1 MKVAKKEYKMSKL
14 TLVSEKPM
22 ASTPMLSNDLLQK
35 VRDRSQAVT
44 RGSADASSRPTHPT
58 VRRRSMLKKSEEAS
72 NSSSSNVE
80 GKSGDIDNLRCSSHT
95 QPLSSS
101 DAATDQ
107 CLENL
112 VQISR
117 LIPAHR
123 RRHSSVECDE
133 SGAVRF
139 SSATIPSI
147 HSSSPPPP
155 SPPPRRRISFTSVDI
170 AEHGRLLG
178 DHPDVS
184 SGAPITIGW
193 KAQRRVSLD
202 FEDYESCRERARRSR
217 EEMIIPNFER
227 RQMMKHWGYSN
238 KEIDEAS
245 RVARDTKKKRA
256 ETIKRADTLK
266 GSIADAI
273 GEMTKSIRKMLPS
286 LKASRSKNKSANA
299 KGDRKMKGSGVNRV
313 GRLRN
318 TGVWSDKEGAD
329 SNNSIRDSDELDSSH
344 RVSRKEYL
352 DLLDDDA
359 STSSLECD
367 FTKRSEDVDT
377 TFADTPATK
386 ATNTTSK
393 FDGLDKDEPSSLKP
407 PNRRA
412 SGNLTDPEHKSIVPA
427 SA

>member
-1 MKVAKKEYKMSKL
+1 
-14 TLVSEKPM
+14 M
-22 ASTPMLSNDLLQK
+22 ASKPMLSNDLLQK
-35 VRDRSQAVT
+35 VRDRSQDVRPQDDT
-44 RGSADASSRPTHPT
+44 SRRTHST
-58 VRRRSMLKKSEEAS
+58 VHRRSILKKPEEAS
-72 NSSSSNVE
+72 NSSSSSFE
-80 GKSGDIDNLRCSSHT
+80 EKGGDNLRCSSHT

-107 CLENL
+107 LSENL

-123 RRHSSVECDE
+123 RRHSSAECDE
-133 SGAVRF
+133 SGGVRL
-139 SSATIPSI
+139 SSAAISSI
-147 HSSSPPPP
+147 NPSSPPPP
-155 SPPPRRRISFTSVDI
+155 PPRRRVSFTSVDV

-202 FEDYESCRERARRSR
+202 FEDYESCREANRRSR

-227 RQMMKHWGYSN
+227 RQMLKHWGYSN

-245 RVARDTKKKRA
+245 RVVRETKKKRA
-256 ETIKRADTLK
+256 DTIKRADTLM
-266 GSIADAI
+266 GSITDAI
-273 GEMTKSIRKMLPS
+273 GEMAKGMRKVLPS
-286 LKASRSKNKSANA
+286 LKASRSMNKSAHA
-299 KGDRKMKGSGVNRV
+299 KGDRKMKGSGVNR
-313 GRLRN
+313 LRS
-318 TGVWSDKEGAD
+318 TGVWSDKEGAA
-329 SNNSIRDSDELDSSH
+329 SNNSIHDSDELDSSH

-359 STSSLECD
+359 STSSIECD

-377 TFADTPATK
+377 TYTDKRKPATK
-386 ATNTTSK
+386 PLAISK
-393 FDGLDKDEPSSLKP
+393 SDGLGKEDPFSLKP
-407 PNRRA
+407 TTKRTN
-412 SGNLTDPEHKSIVPA
+412 SNCTDPEQKSIVPA